1 MAFGDHVSAIWI
13 TPIYLHYVFS
23 MGEQSKLYRVDIGGI
38 YHGIFYLSMCE
49 FRENMAPW
57 HQPKRESLSY
67 TTNMMASNSFYTL
80 CHPGLRFDYSD
91 SEFIC

>member
-1 MAFGDHVSAIWI
+1 MTNSVLQHLICVTI
-13 TPIYLHYVFS
+13 TCY
-23 MGEQSKLYRVDIGGI
+23 EVDIGGI

-67 TTNMMASNSFYTL
+67 TTNMMTSNSFYTL

-91 SEFIC
+91 SDFNG